1 MREHALAHAAGGTA
15 RRAGGLTARVGE
27 GFEEVAPLSALPE
40 GELLGAVLAD
50 GTAVCLYN
58 DRGTIGAVHD
68 VCSHAEYPMSDG
80 VLHGDGTLEC
90 IWHGARY
97 DCRTGAVRRGPA
109 TEPLAVFETRVE
121 GDRIL
126 VAPRDHLEPHA

>member
-1 MREHALAHAAGGTA
+1 MGD
-15 RRAGGLTARVGE
+15 

-58 DRGTIGAVHD
+58 DRGSIGAVHD

-80 VLHGDGTLEC
+80 VLRGDGTLEC

-109 TEPLAVFETRVE
+109 IEPLAVFETRIE

-126 VAPRDHLEPHA
+126 VAPRAHPEPHA